1 MELLRCHIEEY
12 GGQDGVV
19 ALLVFADIVLATDH
33 LDLSEGLDALEGWK
47 VVEVGMGELVA
58 ICAAFG
64 IGHVALPTSP
74 GLGQAGVG
82 SVLEVADA
90 LARAWPRVIKRA
102 GKSFM
107 VSRPKPIG
115 EGDITHSA
123 RRRAVRRRSQMR

>member
-12 GGQDGVV
+12 GGPDGVV
-19 ALLVFADIVLATDH
+19 ALLVFADIVLATDY
-33 LDLSEGLDALEGWK
+33 LDLSEGLDVLEGWK

-90 LARAWPRVIKRA
+90 LARA
-102 GKSFM
+102 
-107 VSRPKPIG
+107 
-115 EGDITHSA
+115 
-123 RRRAVRRRSQMR
+123 